1 MHMLEG
7 CRVLGFVQ
15 VLVVQVLEAGKC
27 VTRPPGY
34 PPGSSSQFVPC
45 LVFPGYLTDG
55 QTETP
60 LVSWKSYRHRNFTTF
75 CRVLT
80 AYSHF

>member
-34 PPGSSSQFVPC
+34 PRGLLPSLYP
-45 LVFPGYLTDG
+45 
-55 QTETP
+55 
-60 LVSWKSYRHRNFTTF
+60 VSFFRGT
-75 CRVLT
+75 
-80 AYSHF
+80 